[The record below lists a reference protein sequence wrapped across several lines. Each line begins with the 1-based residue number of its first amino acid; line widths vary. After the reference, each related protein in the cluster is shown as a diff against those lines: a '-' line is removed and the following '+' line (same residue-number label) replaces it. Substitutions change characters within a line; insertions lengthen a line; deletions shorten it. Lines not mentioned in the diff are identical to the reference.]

1 MNEDI
6 SNSFPLNRV
15 GFWEHRLCEVCDGA
29 FALRLENEVSSTEE
43 ETAETRSNIHFIAKM
58 VMKEPCICDRGLS

>member
-29 FALRLENEVSSTEE
+29 FALKLENEVSSTEE
-43 ETAETRSNIHFIAKM
+43 ETAETRSKNHFIVKM
-58 VMKEPCICDRGLS
+58 VMKEPCICDRGLR